1 MIVRPLRFLLF
12 VFLLGLITTPAA
24 AEVWRVDIR
33 GPIGPVLGE
42 YVVEEIDA
50 AGEAGAE
57 AVILR
62 MDTPGGL
69 DQSMREI
76 IRAILNAPTPVVAWV
91 APSGARAASA
101 GTYILYASHVA
112 AMASATNLGAATP
125 VRIGGGGGL
134 PEGMD
139 PGGEGD
145 GGAEE
150 DGAPEEAAGDAM
162 ERKMVN
168 DAVAYIRGLAEL
180 RGRNADWAEEAV
192 RRGVSLEAG
201 AALDEGV
208 IELVA
213 DDMEALLEGIHG
225 REVELPA
232 GARSLDTAGAAV
244 VEREPDWRT
253 RLLAAITHPN
263 VAYILMLVGIYG
275 LIFELANPGAIV
287 PGVIGGISLLLALY
301 ALQVLPVSYAGLGLI
316 VLGIALMLAE
326 AFAPSFGILGLGG
339 AVAFIAGS
347 IMLFDMDAPGFELS
361 ILLVVGVGLGS
372 AVLLFGAGSMA
383 ARAFRR
389 PVVSGQQQLIGSR
402 ARVVSGFP
410 GEGRVRVMGE
420 LWRAHCD
427 GALTPGEEV
436 EVVAVQGLLLEVT
449 PAGRDDSSQH

>member
-1 MIVRPLRFLLF
+1 MGIRSLRFLLF
-12 VFLLGLITTPAA
+12 VFLLGLATASSA

-134 PEGMD
+134 PGGTD

-150 DGAPEEAAGDAM
+150 DGAPEEGAGDAM

-208 IELVA
+208 IELISRRHGGPPGGYPWPRGGVA
-213 DDMEALLEGIHG
+213 RRGSEPGYRG
-225 REVELPA
+225 R
-232 GARSLDTAGAAV
+232 
-244 VEREPDWRT
+244 
-253 RLLAAITHPN
+253 
-263 VAYILMLVGIYG
+263 
-275 LIFELANPGAIV
+275 
-287 PGVIGGISLLLALY
+287 GG
-301 ALQVLPVSYAGLGLI
+301 GR
-316 VLGIALMLAE
+316 
-326 AFAPSFGILGLGG
+326 
-339 AVAFIAGS
+339 
-347 IMLFDMDAPGFELS
+347 
-361 ILLVVGVGLGS
+361 
-372 AVLLFGAGSMA
+372 
-383 ARAFRR
+383 ARARLAYPFARGDHPSQCGLHPDAGGHLR
-389 PVVSGQQQLIGSR
+389 ADLR
-402 ARVVSGFP
+402 AR
-410 GEGRVRVMGE
+410 
-420 LWRAHCD
+420 
-427 GALTPGEEV
+427 
-436 EVVAVQGLLLEVT
+436 
-449 PAGRDDSSQH
+449 